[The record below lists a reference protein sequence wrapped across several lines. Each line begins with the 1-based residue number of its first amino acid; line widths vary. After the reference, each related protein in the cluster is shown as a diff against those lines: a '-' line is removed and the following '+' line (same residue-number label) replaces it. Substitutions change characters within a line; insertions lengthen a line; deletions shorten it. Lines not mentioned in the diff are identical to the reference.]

1 MTARIISGKVVSA
14 QIYVELGGRIT
25 AFRERHGIVPHL
37 TVVLVGDDPSSQSY
51 VRMKS
56 ERCQELGLGSTVLR
70 MPASTSE
77 SELLATLDGLNRDE
91 GVHGVLVQLPLPGH
105 IRETHLLQAV
115 DPRKD
120 VDGFHP
126 LNVGRMVMGDPDVLL
141 PCTPHG
147 IQQLL
152 VRSGVRVEG
161 SHVVIVGRSNI
172 VGKPLA
178 NILIQKRPGANA
190 TVTVCHTRTT
200 DLGTITRTADI
211 LVAAAGSPH
220 AITADMVAPGAV
232 VVDVGSNRVDD
243 PTRERGYRFV
253 GDVDFDAVK
262 EVASAIT
269 PVPGGVGP
277 MTVCMLMWNTV
288 EAAWNRFGR

>member
-1 MTARIISGKVVSA
+1 MTARIISGKEVSA
-14 QIYVELGGRIT
+14 QIYAELGGRIA
-25 AFRERHGIVPHL
+25 AFRERYGVVPHL
-37 TVVLVGDDPSSQSY
+37 AVVLVGDDPSSQSY

-56 ERCQELGLGSTVLR
+56 ERCHELGLGSTVVR
-70 MPASTSE
+70 MDALTPE
-77 SELLATLDGLNRDE
+77 DELLTALDRLNRDE

-105 IRETHLLQAV
+105 IRETRVLQAV

-120 VDGFHP
+120 VDCFHP
-126 LNVGRMVMGDPDVLL
+126 VNVGRMVMGDPDVLL

-147 IQQLL
+147 IQQML
-152 VRSGVRVEG
+152 VRSGVRIEG

-178 NILIQKRPGANA
+178 NILVQKRPGANA
-190 TVTVCHTRTT
+190 TVTVCHTRTK
-200 DLGTITRTADI
+200 DLGAITRGADI
-211 LVAAAGSPH
+211 LVAAAGSPL
-220 AITADMVAPGAV
+220 AITADMVGAGAV
-232 VVDVGSNRVDD
+232 VVDVGSNRVEDSAA
-243 PTRERGYRFV
+243 PKGYRFV

-288 EAAWNRFGR
+288 EAAWNRLGR

>member
-1 MTARIISGKVVSA
+1 MTARIISGKEVSA
-14 QIYVELGGRIT
+14 QIYAELGGRIA

-37 TVVLVGDDPSSQSY
+37 AVVLVGDDPSSQSY

-56 ERCQELGLGSTVLR
+56 ERCLDLGLGSSVVRLGGLA
-70 MPASTSE
+70 PE
-77 SELLATLDGLNRDE
+77 DELLNTLDAINRDD
-91 GVHGVLVQLPLPGH
+91 GIHGVLVQLPLPGH
-105 IRETHLLQAV
+105 IRETRVLQSV

-120 VDGFHP
+120 VDCFHP
-126 LNVGRMVMGDPDVLL
+126 VNVGRMVMGDPDVLL

-147 IQQLL
+147 IQQML

-178 NILIQKRPGANA
+178 NILVQKRPGANA
-190 TVTVCHTRTT
+190 TVTVCHTRTS
-200 DLGTITRTADI
+200 DLGAITRTADI
-211 LVAAAGSPH
+211 LVAAAGSPR

-243 PTRERGYRFV
+243 PSAPRGYRFV

-288 EAAWNRFGR
+288 EAAWNRLGR

>member
-1 MTARIISGKVVSA
+1 MTARIISGKEVSA
-14 QIYVELGGRIT
+14 QIYAELGARI
-25 AFRERHGIVPHL
+25 ASFRERYGIVPHL

-56 ERCQELGLGSTVLR
+56 EKCRELGLGSTVIR
-70 MPASTSE
+70 MDALTPE
-77 SELLATLDGLNRDE
+77 GEVLAAIDALDRDE

-105 IRETHLLQAV
+105 IRETRVLQAV

-126 LNVGRMVMGDPDVLL
+126 VNVGRMVMGDPDVLL

-147 IQQLL
+147 IQQML
-152 VRSGVRVEG
+152 VRSGVRIEG

-178 NILIQKRPGANA
+178 NILVQKRPGANA
-190 TVTVCHTRTT
+190 TVTVCHTRTQ
-200 DLGTITRTADI
+200 DLGAITRTADI
-211 LVAAAGSPH
+211 LVAAAGSPR
-220 AITADMVAPGAV
+220 AITADMVGAGAV
-232 VVDVGSNRVDD
+232 VVDVGSNRVED
-243 PTRERGYRFV
+243 PTAPKGYRFV

-288 EAAWNRFGR
+288 EAAWNRLGR